1 MKNRGDKIQS
11 EFEQKLRESELRTN
25 REDTSV
31 SEADSVRKADVI
43 TDDDA
48 LDRDNAAPVDR
59 RRPLDNEVDYIPVVE
74 EQVRINKKTVE
85 TGSVHVY
92 KDVHEEEVTVDVPTI
107 HEEVNVERVKINE
120 YVDSAPPSV
129 RYEGDVMI
137 IPVLHEELVLV
148 KRLKLVEELRV
159 TKRKIE
165 THEAQHVT
173 LRKEEVN
180 VNRVDPNGENPRRV

>member
-31 SEADSVRKADVI
+31 READTVGKDDVI
-43 TDDDA
+43 RNDEA

-59 RRPLDNEVDYIPVVE
+59 RPADNEVDYIPVVE

-92 KDVHEEEVTVDVPTI
+92 KDVHEEDVTVDVPTI
-107 HEEVNVERVKINE
+107 HEEVNVERVAINE
-120 YVDSAPPSV
+120 YVDDAPPSV

-180 VNRVDPNGENPRRV
+180 VKRVDPNGENPRRV

>member
-1 MKNRGDKIQS
+1 MKNREDKIQS
-11 EFEQKLRESELRTN
+11 EFEQKLRESELAAT
-25 REDTSV
+25 REGSTVQEPDADRRPVTTR
-31 SEADSVRKADVI
+31 EAVDY
-43 TDDDA
+43 
-48 LDRDNAAPVDR
+48 DRDSAARANVR
-59 RRPLDNEVDYIPVVE
+59 SNEAEPDYIPVVE

-85 TGSVHVY
+85 TGRVNIY
-92 KDVHEEEVTVDVPTI
+92 KDVHEEDVTVDVPTV
-107 HEEVNVERVKINE
+107 HEEVNVERVEINE

-148 KRLKLVEELRV
+148 KRLKLVEELHV

-180 VNRVDPNGENPRRV
+180 VNRVEPGGENPGRV

>member
-1 MKNRGDKIQS
+1 MKNREDKIQS
-11 EFEQKLRESELRTN
+11 EFEQKLRESELSAT
-25 REDTSV
+25 REDSAV
-31 SEADSVRKADVI
+31 REPDADRRLDSARENVYD
-43 TDDDA
+43 
-48 LDRDNAAPVDR
+48 DRDSAVRANAR
-59 RRPLDNEVDYIPVVE
+59 SNEAQPDYIPVVE

-85 TGSVHVY
+85 TGRVNIY
-92 KDVHEEEVTVDVPTI
+92 KDVHEEDVTVDVPTV
-107 HEEVNVERVKINE
+107 HEEVNVERVPINE
-120 YVDSAPPSV
+120 FVESAPPSV

-148 KRLKLVEELRV
+148 KRLKLVEELHV

-180 VNRVDPNGENPRRV
+180 VNRVEPGGENPGRA

>member
-1 MKNRGDKIQS
+1 MKNREDKIQS
-11 EFEQKLRESELRTN
+11 EFEQKLRESELSAT
-25 REDTSV
+25 REDRP
-31 SEADSVRKADVI
+31 VREPD
-43 TDDDA
+43 
-48 LDRDNAAPVDR
+48 VDR
-59 RRPLDNEVDYIPVVE
+59 RPVTTREAVDDDRDRIAPANIRSNEAEPDYIPVVE

-85 TGSVHVY
+85 TGRVNIY
-92 KDVHEEEVTVDVPTI
+92 KDVHEEDVTVDVPTV
-107 HEEVNVERVKINE
+107 HEEVNVERVPINE
-120 YVDSAPPSV
+120 FVESAPPSV

-148 KRLKLVEELRV
+148 KRLKLVEELHV

-180 VNRVDPNGENPRRV
+180 VNRVEPGGENPRRV

>member
-1 MKNRGDKIQS
+1 MKNREDKIQS
-11 EFEQKLRESELRTN
+11 EFEQKLRESELAAT
-25 REDTSV
+25 REESTLQEPD
-31 SEADSVRKADVI
+31 
-43 TDDDA
+43 
-48 LDRDNAAPVDR
+48 VDR
-59 RRPLDNEVDYIPVVE
+59 RPVTTREAVDDDRDRIAPANIRSNEAEPDYIPVVE

-85 TGSVHVY
+85 TGRVNIY
-92 KDVHEEEVTVDVPTI
+92 KDVHEEDVTVDVPTV
-107 HEEVNVERVKINE
+107 HEEVNVERVPVNE
-120 YVDSAPPSV
+120 YVESAPPSV

-148 KRLKLVEELRV
+148 KRLKLVEELHV

-180 VNRVDPNGENPRRV
+180 VNRVEPGGENPRRV

>member
-11 EFEQKLRESELRTN
+11 EFEQKLRESEHAATHEGSAV
-25 REDTSV
+25 REPD
-31 SEADSVRKADVI
+31 
-43 TDDDA
+43 
-48 LDRDNAAPVDR
+48 VDR
-59 RRPLDNEVDYIPVVE
+59 RPVTTREAVDDDRDRIAPANIRSNEAEPDYIPVVE

-85 TGSVHVY
+85 TGRVNIY
-92 KDVHEEEVTVDVPTI
+92 KDVHEEDVTVDVPTV
-107 HEEVNVERVKINE
+107 HEEVNVERVPVNE

-148 KRLKLVEELRV
+148 KRLKLVEELHV

-180 VNRVDPNGENPRRV
+180 VNRVEPGGENPRRV

>member
-1 MKNRGDKIQS
+1 MKNREDKIQS
-11 EFEQKLRESELRTN
+11 EFEQKLRESEHVATHEGSAV
-25 REDTSV
+25 REPD
-31 SEADSVRKADVI
+31 
-43 TDDDA
+43 
-48 LDRDNAAPVDR
+48 VDR
-59 RRPLDNEVDYIPVVE
+59 RAETAREDEIYERDRAARADVRPDDRQPDYIPVVE

-85 TGSVHVY
+85 TGRVNIY
-92 KDVHEEEVTVDVPTI
+92 KDVHEEDVTVDVPTV
-107 HEEVNVERVKINE
+107 HEEVNVERVPVNE
-120 YVDSAPPSV
+120 YVETAPPSV

-148 KRLKLVEELRV
+148 KRLKLVEELHV

-180 VNRVDPNGENPRRV
+180 VNRVEPGGDNPGRA

>member
-31 SEADSVRKADVI
+31 RETDTVRKADV
-43 TDDDA
+43 TRADDV
-48 LDRDNAAPVDR
+48 LDSESANPAVDR
-59 RRPLDNEVDYIPVVE
+59 RPMANEVEYIPVVE

-92 KDVHEEEVTVDVPTI
+92 KDVHEENVTVDVPTI
-107 HEEVNVERVKINE
+107 HEEVNVERVEINE

-180 VNRVDPNGENPRRV
+180 VNRVDPNGENPRQV

>member
-1 MKNRGDKIQS
+1 MKNREDKIQS
-11 EFEQKLRESELRTN
+11 EFEQKLRESELSAS
-25 REDTSV
+25 REDSAV
-31 SEADSVRKADVI
+31 REPDADRRLDTARENSYD
-43 TDDDA
+43 
-48 LDRDNAAPVDR
+48 DRDSAARANAR
-59 RRPLDNEVDYIPVVE
+59 SNETEADYIPVVE

-85 TGSVHVY
+85 TGRVNIY
-92 KDVHEEEVTVDVPTI
+92 KDVHEEDVTVDVPTV
-107 HEEVNVERVKINE
+107 HEEVNVERVPINE
-120 YVDSAPPSV
+120 FVESAPPSV

-148 KRLKLVEELRV
+148 KRLKLVEELHV

-180 VNRVDPNGENPRRV
+180 VNRVAPGGENPGRV